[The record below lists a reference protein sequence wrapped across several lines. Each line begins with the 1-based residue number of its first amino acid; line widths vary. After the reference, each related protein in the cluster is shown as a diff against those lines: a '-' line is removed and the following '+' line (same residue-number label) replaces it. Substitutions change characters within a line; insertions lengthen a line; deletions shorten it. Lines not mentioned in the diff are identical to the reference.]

1 MRGDSGSIA
10 PLVAGYLAL
19 ILLTILGSA
28 AVGVSMIAVNRVQ
41 AVADAVVLY
50 AHDRAVTRGVPNHG
64 LLLARSREFLA
75 SAPSAQRIGI
85 VGVKVEVSGA
95 ISELELCAS
104 VQNPLNLGAISV
116 CRISRAESFIV
127 R

>member
-41 AVADAVVLY
+41 AVADSAVLY
-50 AHDRAVTRGVPNHG
+50 AHDRAVTRGLPNQD

-75 SAPSAQRIGI
+75 SAPSAKRIGV
-85 VGVKVEVSGA
+85 VGVRVSVSGA
-95 ISELELCAS
+95 ISELELCAQ

-116 CRISRAESFIV
+116 CRVARAESFIV